1 METVTYV
8 VTRICLIALDFLSF
22 AILIRVVLF
31 WIPLDEDNKIDAFFY
46 AITEPVIMPMR
57 LLLDR
62 FESIRMMPIDIPLL
76 LTAIVISILS
86 TVLSSYG

>member
-8 VTRICLIALDFLSF
+8 VTRACLIALDFLSF

-31 WIPLDEDNKIDAFFY
+31 WIPLDENNKIDAFFY

-62 FESIRMMPIDIPLL
+62 FESIRILPIDIPLL
-76 LTAIVISILS
+76 ITAVIISILS
-86 TVLSSYG
+86 TILSSYG

>member
-1 METVTYV
+1 METVTFV
-8 VTRICLIALDFLSF
+8 VTRICTIALDFLSF
-22 AILIRVVLF
+22 ALLIRVVLF
-31 WIPLDEDNKIDAFFY
+31 WIPLDEDNKIDSFFY
-46 AITEPVIMPMR
+46 AITEPVIIPMR

-62 FESIRMMPIDIPLL
+62 FESIRMMQIDIPLL